1 MNAYESLYTSQA
13 AEITFRDIEF
23 FCSLKIP
30 ENSRLE
36 YKSYTNPNTSKEDYR
51 NIIKTIAA
59 MANTDG
65 GLIIV
70 GVPEEKESGGARSI
84 PGDPVGIPKDK
95 QLKQTITNLCRSNLQ
110 PAFCPEILELDT
122 SENSKES
129 VFLIRVQMDKIPHLP
144 IYHLSDNKVY
154 VRFDEQNRPASR
166 EQLQLLFINS
176 VNSEHKAQE
185 LFGVWLK
192 HMIPNQHDF
201 CWCTFVVA
209 VPSMRFVKPLRWTSS
224 QIDQLRKPI
233 EEYRINSTKPWIEK
247 WCPLSSPISDPRE
260 RVNKRLCS
268 TSTGRV
274 VTSRRGEG
282 TVLFGPDTALDP
294 LRGEFYSLW
303 FDANGYMLGFVGFP
317 WDQGISAKEVY
328 DVFYA
333 LIELFTSDP
342 VKKCYPGHLWDHGDF
357 MTFATITQFPGKVT
371 VCPDADEPESYPP
384 RMSAWSGIHETEV
397 LEALVP
403 KELAKELTGRFLGW
417 AGLLHYEECLET
429 LLKK

>member
-1 MNAYESLYTSQA
+1 MHAYESLYTSQA

-36 YKSYTNPNTSKEDYR
+36 YKSCSYTNPNLQ
-51 NIIKTIAA
+51 NIIKAIAA

-84 PGDPVGIPKDK
+84 PGAPVGIPKDK
-95 QLKQTITNLCRSNLQ
+95 QLKQSIINLCYSKLQ

-144 IYHLSDNKVY
+144 IYNLNDNKVY
-154 VRFDEQNRPASR
+154 VRFDEQNRLASR
-166 EQLQLLFINS
+166 EQLRLLFINS
-176 VNSEHKAQE
+176 ANSEHKAQK
-185 LFGVWLK
+185 LFGGWLK
-192 HMIPNQHDF
+192 HKILNQHDF
-201 CWCTFVVA
+201 CWCTFGVA
-209 VPSMRFVKPLRWTSS
+209 VPSARFVKPLRWTSN
-224 QIDQLRKPI
+224 QIDQLRKTI
-233 EEYRINSTKPWIEK
+233 EEHRINSAKPWIEK
-247 WCPLSSPISDPRE
+247 WYPLSSPISDPRE
-260 RVNKRLCS
+260 RVNKRLWS
-268 TSTGRV
+268 TSTWRV
-274 VTSRRGEG
+274 VTSRRGEW
-282 TVLFGPDTALDP
+282 TVLFEPDTALDP
-294 LRGEFYSLW
+294 LRGECYSLW
-303 FDANGYMLGFVGFP
+303 FDANGYMLGSVGFP
-317 WDQGISAKEVY
+317 LDQGISAKEVY

-342 VKKCYPGHLWDHGDF
+342 VKKCYPGHLWNPGGV

-384 RMSAWSGIHETEV
+384 QGSAWSGPHEREV

-403 KELAKELTGRFLGW
+403 KELAKELTGRFLAW
-417 AGLLHYEECLET
+417 AGLLHYEGCLET
-429 LLKK
+429 L